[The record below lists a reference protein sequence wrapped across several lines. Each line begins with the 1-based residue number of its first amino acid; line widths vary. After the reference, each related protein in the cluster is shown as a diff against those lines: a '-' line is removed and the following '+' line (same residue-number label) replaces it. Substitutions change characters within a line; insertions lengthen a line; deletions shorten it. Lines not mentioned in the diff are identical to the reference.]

1 MCNVEIKERMRI
13 QGVRQWQIA
22 EYIGM
27 NESLLSRKM
36 RRELDPDLK
45 TLVIE
50 ALDNLGT
57 APGHGKFHN
66 FETHAIN
73 K

>member
-1 MCNVEIKERMRI
+1 MCNAEIKERMRI

-45 TLVIE
+45 TLVNE

-57 APGHGKFHN
+57 APGYGKFHN
-66 FETHAIN
+66 FENHAIN

>member
-36 RRELDPDLK
+36 RRELNPDLK

-57 APGHGKFHN
+57 TPGHGKFHN
-66 FETHAIN
+66 FENHAIN